1 MRPAKKFAVVLV
13 TAPDL
18 KTARSLAKSAL
29 RARLVACAS
38 LVAGIESHYWWN
50 GKIGSGAEIL
60 LILKTTRLKL
70 AALEKL
76 ILAEHPYDTPEFLVL
91 PLSAGT
97 KKYLAWITKAVA
109 SPSRW

>member
-1 MRPAKKFAVVLV
+1 MRPAKNFAVVLV

-29 RARLVACAS
+29 RAGLIACAS
-38 LVAGIESHYWWN
+38 LVPTIESHYWWN
-50 GKIGSGAEIL
+50 GKIESGAETL
-60 LILKTTRLKL
+60 LLLKTTRAKL

-76 ILAEHPYDTPEFLVL
+76 VLAEHPYDTPEFLVL

-97 KKYLAWITKAVA
+97 KKYLAWLGKNVA
-109 SPSRW
+109 P